1 MHTLCK
7 VCVSPMARLGLMVTR
22 VEMIDK
28 VESFLEGRGFEFK
41 CLGVQVSGV
50 REYIGLVEAVLVVT
64 VADGGVHELSCP
76 WLHGK
81 TTWDH
86 GMTPSAKSAGS
97 KTRFTQNQFTERP
110 VCEL

>member
-41 CLGVQVSGV
+41 CLG
-50 REYIGLVEAVLVVT
+50 
-64 VADGGVHELSCP
+64 LS
-76 WLHGK
+76 
-81 TTWDH
+81 
-86 GMTPSAKSAGS
+86 
-97 KTRFTQNQFTERP
+97 R
-110 VCEL
+110 